1 MIIPML
7 GDQIDERF
15 LMHRLKST
23 SIAGVVGGLL
33 ASGLF
38 VYQFFASGVARWD
51 LLAVAVTSDSRR
63 PLSAGRRLLGG
74 DDPTSAHPSSKI
86 EQEARCQ

>member
-38 VYQFFASGVARWD
+38 VYQFFASGIASWD
-51 LLAVAVTSDSRR
+51 LLAVAVTIA
-63 PLSAGRRLLGG
+63 LVKLAGLAYYRFV
-74 DDPTSAHPSSKI
+74 D
-86 EQEARCQ
+86 

>member
-1 MIIPML
+1 MIIPIL

-23 SIAGVVGGLL
+23 SLAGVVGGLF

-38 VYQFFASGVARWD
+38 VWQYFAHGVARWD
-51 LLAVAVTSDSRR
+51 LLAVAVTIA
-63 PLSAGRRLLGG
+63 LVKLGG
-74 DDPTSAHPSSKI
+74 LAYYRLFD
-86 EQEARCQ
+86 

>member
-1 MIIPML
+1 MIIPIL
-7 GDQIDERF
+7 GGQIDERF

-51 LLAVAVTSDSRR
+51 LLAVAVTIA
-63 PLSAGRRLLGG
+63 LVKLAGL
-74 DDPTSAHPSSKI
+74 AHY
-86 EQEARCQ
+86 RFVD